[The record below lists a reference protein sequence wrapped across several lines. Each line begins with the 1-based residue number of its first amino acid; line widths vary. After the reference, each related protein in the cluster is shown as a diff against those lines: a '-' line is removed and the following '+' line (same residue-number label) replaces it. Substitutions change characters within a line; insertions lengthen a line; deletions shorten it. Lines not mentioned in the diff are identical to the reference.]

1 MSLAIERLL
10 SSYLYRRERLIPNH
24 GIMEVADVQSNLI
37 SSSFVLATIVTYSNR
52 KRRKETILQARSRS
66 ELKPLKETFP
76 VPVELNIR
84 H

>member
-10 SSYLYRRERLIPNH
+10 SSYLYRRKRLIPNH
-24 GIMEVADVQSNLI
+24 GTIEVADVQSNLI
-37 SSSFVLATIVTYSNR
+37 SSSFVLTTIVTYSNR
-52 KRRKETILQARSRS
+52 KHRKEFILQARSRS
-66 ELKPLKETFP
+66 KLKPLKETFT